1 MTMTGKG
8 KPGRRKRA
16 DIVFMAALFLLCAV
30 LSLQSF
36 SPAYATEE
44 ETLEE
49 IVTEDAMEPGVSR
62 SEEEKNEVPDNG
74 NDTGELHRESD
85 YSGEPDAESEA
96 DGDFSPSRK
105 QQAPVSRATGTV
117 RGTAAETQEL
127 HSYKVTATGL
137 PESGVSAVEAEI
149 VNAEG
154 TVLHTLA
161 LTAAGDWT
169 AIWETA
175 NPTENYS
182 VRMKS
187 VFSPEG
193 MDIADAWLCSTVMTE
208 EPRRPGRTETA
219 WVERSEL
226 TEGIYVFELQSQ
238 PGTLL
243 AASDTRKQTYG
254 YYYYP
259 LTAENAVPENADS
272 AARWSVSA
280 DYGAWNIENLGV
292 PGCLSILQPA
302 SKSICAAFEE
312 TALSISFDNG
322 VFRRQVNG
330 VDTYLKFPGSTTTTT
345 SFSSGSV
352 FTAYQLTEL
361 TWYITGHS
369 CELRFSEN
377 MSNRTTAVHVSLAV
391 DGNIA
396 DRTKRFPFTVLLD
409 GELLESFTLG
419 NGEEYR
425 LEEVPCGA
433 SLTVQEDEEDY
444 TVVSVSG
451 EQCGNGIFH
460 IDELPPY
467 EVNILFTN
475 TLEGDIETGIV
486 TENGP
491 WLLLLGIAILSGG
504 LMIGTSKI
512 KFYRGGNKS

>member
-1 MTMTGKG
+1 MFLSAM
-8 KPGRRKRA
+8 
-16 DIVFMAALFLLCAV
+16 FLLCAV
-30 LSLQSF
+30 LALRSF
-36 SPAYATEE
+36 SPAYATEDD
-44 ETLEE
+44 TQEE
-49 IVTEDAMEPGVSR
+49 IVTEDEKEPGESH
-62 SEEEKNEVPDNG
+62 SEEEKNEIPDSWD
-74 NDTGELHRESD
+74 DTGERNRESN

-96 DGDFSPSRK
+96 NGDFSPSRK
-105 QQAPVSRATGTV
+105 QQEAPKTTGNV
-117 RGTAAETQEL
+117 RGPASVTQEL

-137 PESGVSAVEAEI
+137 PESGVSTVEAEI

-161 LTAAGDWT
+161 LTASGDWT
-169 AIWETA
+169 ATWETA
-175 NPTENYS
+175 NPTEYYS

-187 VFSPEG
+187 VLSPEG
-193 MDIADAWLCSTVMTE
+193 MDIAEAWLCSAAMTD
-208 EPRRPGRTETA
+208 EPRRPGGTETA
-219 WVERSEL
+219 WIERIEL
-226 TEGIYVFELQSQ
+226 AEEGIYVFELQAQ

-243 AASDTRKQTYG
+243 AASNTRKQTYG

-259 LTAENAVPENADS
+259 LTAESAVPENADS

-280 DYGAWNIENLGV
+280 DYGAWKIENLGV

-312 TALSISFDNG
+312 TALSVSFENG

-345 SFSSGSV
+345 TSLSSASV

-369 CELRFSEN
+369 CELQFSEN
-377 MSNRTTAVHVSLAV
+377 MSNRTTAVHVLLAI

-409 GELLESFTLG
+409 GELMYSFTLG

-425 LEEVPCGA
+425 LDEVPCGA
-433 SLTVQEDEEDY
+433 SLTVQEDEGDY

-451 EQCGNGIFH
+451 EQSGNGIFH
-460 IDELPPY
+460 IDDIPQN

-475 TLEGDIETGIV
+475 TLEGDIDTGIV

-491 WLLLLGIAILSGG
+491 WLLLLGIAILSGS
-504 LMIGTSKI
+504 LIIGTSKF
-512 KFYRGGNKS
+512 KF